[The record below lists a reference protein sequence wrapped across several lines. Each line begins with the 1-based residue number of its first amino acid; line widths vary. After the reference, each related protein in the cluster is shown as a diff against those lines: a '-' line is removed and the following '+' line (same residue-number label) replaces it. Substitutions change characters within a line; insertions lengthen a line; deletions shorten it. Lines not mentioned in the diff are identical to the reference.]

1 MCIACMSG
9 ELPRSIGLQ
18 MHCQLLD
25 SEADVP
31 WVKGSVICR
40 LNHADLESC
49 VLTML
54 RRDFDALTDSL

>member
-1 MCIACMSG
+1 MCITCMSG
-9 ELPRSIGLQ
+9 ELLRSISLQ
-18 MHCQLLD
+18 MQCQLLD

-40 LNHADLESC
+40 MKHANLESC